1 MTLFNFNVRIICRGE
16 YEARHNYKTYGMPIY
31 MDRHDVSEA
40 VTAEY
45 VAQLH
50 QQDLKVQD
58 QFGCRGLTYWFDD
71 KRKTAFC
78 LIEAPNMKALEDM
91 HNHAHG
97 QVPHRIIEVEPSIVE
112 SFLGRIEDPKKTKD
126 TELNIIDDPAFRVIM
141 IIELKQQVLFR
152 GTSEQ
157 FQSSLKDFNREVI
170 DLLGAFGGKPVRQT
184 DYYYLVS
191 FPSVSNAV
199 HAALNIQSA
208 FHDTSNGDLKNNIIL
223 KVGLSAGVPVT
234 EKQQIFEDTI
244 KIAEQICQ
252 VIKSEIV
259 VTSEVRHLY
268 ESENV
273 DIFHENEKVIALT
286 KEDEKFIAA
295 FMDHMGAVWNNVN
308 LKVDDFTKRV
318 GHSKS
323 QVYRKM
329 MLLTGKSPNTF
340 IKDYRLNEA
349 VKLLNKNAGNI
360 SDIAFETGF
369 SSPSYFS
376 KCFQKKYGH
385 FPSGYLVARTSTATE
400 KQTA

>member
-1 MTLFNFNVRIICRGE
+1 
-16 YEARHNYKTYGMPIY
+16 
-31 MDRHDVSEA
+31 MDRHDVSEG
-40 VTAEY
+40 VTAEH
-45 VAQLH
+45 VAKLH

-78 LIEAPNMKALEDM
+78 LIDAPNMKALQDM

-97 QVPHRIIEVEPSIVE
+97 QVPHRIIEVEPGIVE

-126 TELNIIDDPAFRVIM
+126 TELNIIDDPAFRTIM
-141 IIELKQQVLFR
+141 IIELKHRVPFQAPL
-152 GTSEQ
+152 EQ

-170 DLLGAFGGKPVRQT
+170 DILGAFGGKSVRQT

-199 HAALNIQSA
+199 HAAFNIQSV
-208 FHDTSNGDLKNNIIL
+208 FHDTSNGELKNNIVL
-223 KVGLSAGVPVT
+223 KVGMNAGVPVA
-234 EKQQIFEDTI
+234 EKQQLFEDTI

-268 ESENV
+268 ESENA
-273 DIFHENEKVIALT
+273 DIFHENERVIALT

-295 FMDHMGAVWNNVN
+295 FMDHMGSVWNNVN

-329 MLLTGKSPNTF
+329 MSLTGKSPNTF

-360 SDIAFETGF
+360 SEIAFETGF

-385 FPSGYLVARTSTATE
+385 FPSGHLIPKTGSVLG
-400 KQTA
+400 KQHS

>member
-1 MTLFNFNVRIICRGE
+1 
-16 YEARHNYKTYGMPIY
+16 MPIY
-31 MDRHDVSEA
+31 MDRHDVSET
-40 VTAEY
+40 VTAEH

-50 QQDLKVQD
+50 LQDMKVQD
-58 QFGCRGLTYWFDD
+58 QFGCRGLTYWFDA

-112 SFLGRIEDPKKTKD
+112 SFLGRIEDPKKKED
-126 TELNIIDDPAFRVIM
+126 TELNIIDDPAFRTIM
-141 IIELKQQVLFR
+141 IIELKQRVPLQAAL
-152 GTSEQ
+152 EQ
-157 FQSSLKDFNREVI
+157 FQSALKDFKLEVT
-170 DLLGAFGGKPVRQT
+170 DLLGAFGGKPVKQT

-199 HAALNIQSA
+199 HAAFNIQSV
-208 FHDTSNGDLKNNIIL
+208 FHDASTSDLKNKIIL
-223 KVGLSAGVPVT
+223 KVGLSAGAPVT
-234 EKQQIFEDTI
+234 EKQQLFEDTI
-244 KIAEQICQ
+244 KMAEQMCQ

-268 ESENV
+268 ESENA
-273 DIFHENEKVIALT
+273 DIFHENETVIALT

-295 FMDHMGAVWNNVN
+295 FMDHMGSVWNDVN

-376 KCFQKKYGH
+376 KCFQKKFGH
-385 FPSGYLVARTSTATE
+385 FPSGYLLSKTPSAFE
-400 KQTA
+400 KQHS

>member
-1 MTLFNFNVRIICRGE
+1 
-16 YEARHNYKTYGMPIY
+16 MPIY
-31 MDRHDVSEA
+31 MDRHDVSDT
-40 VTAEY
+40 VTAEH

-78 LIEAPNMKALEDM
+78 LIEAPGMKALEDM

-112 SFLGRIEDPKKTKD
+112 SFLGRIEDPKKKQD
-126 TELNIIDDPAFRVIM
+126 TGLNIIDDPAFRVIM
-141 IIELKQQVLFR
+141 IIELKQQVPFQAPSL
-152 GTSEQ
+152 EQ

-170 DLLGAFGGKPVRQT
+170 DLFGAFGGKSVRQT
-184 DYYYLVS
+184 DYYYLIS

-199 HAALNIQSA
+199 HAAFNIQSV
-208 FHDTSNGDLKNNIIL
+208 FHDTSNGDLKSKITL
-223 KVGLSAGVPVT
+223 KIGLSAGVPVT
-234 EKQQIFEDTI
+234 EKQRLFEDTI
-244 KIAEQICQ
+244 KIAEQMCQ

-268 ESENV
+268 ESENA

-295 FMDHMGAVWNNVN
+295 FMDHMGSVWNNVN

-329 MLLTGKSPNTF
+329 MSLTGKSPNTF

-385 FPSGYLVARTSTATE
+385 FPSGYLIARTTTATE
-400 KQTA
+400 RQTA